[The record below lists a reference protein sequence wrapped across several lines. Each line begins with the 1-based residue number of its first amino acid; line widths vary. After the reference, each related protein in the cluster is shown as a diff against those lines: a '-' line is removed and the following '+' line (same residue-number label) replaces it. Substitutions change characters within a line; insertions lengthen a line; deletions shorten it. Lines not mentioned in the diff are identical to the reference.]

1 MSPLVN
7 GRLRGENGEVDR
19 VSVNL
24 GRVDRLACLG
34 DLFVDG
40 LELEA
45 ARYDLG
51 SLCVERDFV
60 RVDAIELLDGAVN
73 STRAAAAAH
82 GDVELVSVRHVDDC
96 AREGEA
102 RLISPGLV
110 GRSGVEG
117 EVRELD
123 LKYQKRMRIR
133 RADEYLVGRGS
144 KELI

>member
-133 RADEYLVGRGS
+133 RADECLVRRGS